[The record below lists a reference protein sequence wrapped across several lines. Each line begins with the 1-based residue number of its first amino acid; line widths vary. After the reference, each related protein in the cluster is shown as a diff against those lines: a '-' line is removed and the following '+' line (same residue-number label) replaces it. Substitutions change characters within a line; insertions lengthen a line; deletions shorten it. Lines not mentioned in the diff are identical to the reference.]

1 MTQPSLSN
9 VVDDTIDAVTNEW
22 VDANTS
28 GDRPV
33 IDKSDDIGKGRDL
46 QVYDYVEFSKTN
58 PTSITYHDLPLN
70 SQDIDAAAF
79 VEIKSSSEDRRDE
92 LFDEFR
98 RTIEVQNK
106 GAGTFSIADFD
117 RVIFADITFLDDDT
131 FSAYLVE
138 VTLAYEARGRATE
151 T

>member
-1 MTQPSLSN
+1 MTQPSISN
-9 VVDDTIDAVTNEW
+9 VVDDTVDAVDTEW
-22 VDANTS
+22 ETSNTS
-28 GDRPV
+28 GEKPI

-58 PTSITYHDLPLN
+58 PTSIEYHDLPLS

-79 VEIKSSSEDRRDE
+79 VEIKSSEEDRRDE
-92 LFDEFR
+92 LFAEFR
-98 RTIEVQNK
+98 RAIEVQNQ
-106 GAGTFSIADFD
+106 GAGTFAPADFD
-117 RVIFADITFLDDDT
+117 RVVFADITFLDDDT

-138 VTLAYEARGRATE
+138 VTLAFEARGRSVE

>member
-1 MTQPSLSN
+1 MTQPSISK
-9 VVDDTIDAVTNEW
+9 VVDDTVDAVDTEW
-22 VDANTS
+22 EPSNTS
-28 GDRPV
+28 DEKPI

-58 PTSITYHDLPLN
+58 PTAIEYHDLPLS

-79 VEIKSSSEDRRDE
+79 VEIKSSEEDRRDE
-92 LFDEFR
+92 LFAEFR
-98 RTIEVQNK
+98 RAIEVQNQ
-106 GAGTFSIADFD
+106 GSGTFAPADFD
-117 RVIFADITFLDDDT
+117 RVLFADITFLDDDT

-138 VTLAYEARGRATE
+138 VTLAFEARGRSVE

>member
-1 MTQPSLSN
+1 MTQPSISS
-9 VVDDTIDAVTNEW
+9 VVDDTVSAIDTEW
-22 VDANTS
+22 DTSNTS
-28 GDRPV
+28 GDKPV

-46 QVYDYVEFSKTN
+46 QVYDYVELSKTS
-58 PTSITYHDLPLN
+58 PFAIDYFDLPLN
-70 SQDIDAAAF
+70 AQDVDAAAF

-98 RTIEVQNK
+98 RTIEVQNE
-106 GAGTFSIADFD
+106 GAGTFSIAEFD

-138 VTLAYEARGRATE
+138 VTLAYEARGRAVE

>member
-1 MTQPSLSN
+1 MTQPDIAN
-9 VVDDTIDAVTNEW
+9 VIDDTVTAIDTNW
-22 VDANTS
+22 NTS
-28 GDRPV
+28 NADKPI

-46 QVYDYVEFSKTN
+46 QVYDYIELSKTN
-58 PTSITYHDLPLN
+58 PTSIDYYDLHLKT
-70 SQDIDAAAF
+70 QDVDAAAF
-79 VEIKSSSEDRRDE
+79 VEIKSDTEARRDE

-98 RTIEVQNK
+98 RTIEVENE
-106 GAGTFSIADFD
+106 GAGTFATSDFD

-138 VTLAYEARGRATE
+138 VTLAYEAEARRVE